1 MKDKKDRAFELR
13 KNGYTYAYINGV
25 LNVPKS
31 TLSDWFV
38 HHPWSEE
45 IRKKNSAVSAKRNI
59 QNLNEKVRGGLKE
72 KYKKAEKE
80 AEMEF
85 KKHKNNPLFVAGL
98 MLYIGEGDKNIVDGM
113 IRISNIDPN
122 VLKVFML
129 FLNKF
134 FFVKKEKV
142 KFWILLYP
150 DLDEKICKI
159 WWKNKLQI
167 GDGDFYKNQT
177 IKGKHKKK
185 RLQYGVGNIILSNK
199 FLKTKLLKWIDLIS
213 EHIAGMV

>member
-1 MKDKKDRAFELR
+1 MKDKKDKAFELR
-13 KNGYTYAYINGV
+13 KIGHTYTYISET

-31 TLSDWFV
+31 TLSDWFAY
-38 HHPWSEE
+38 HPWSEE
-45 IRKKNSAVSAKRNI
+45 IRERNSTISAKKNV
-59 QNLNEKVRGGLKE
+59 QNLNEKTKNKLKE
-72 KYKKAEKE
+72 KYKKAEKK
-80 AEMEF
+80 AEEEF
-85 KKHKNNPLFVAGL
+85 KKYKNDPLFVAGL
-98 MLYIGEGDKNIVDGM
+98 MLYIGEGDKNIIDGM

-122 VLKVFML
+122 VIKIFML
-129 FLNKF
+129 FLDKF

-150 DLDEKICKI
+150 DLDEKKCKI

-167 GDGDFYKNQT
+167 ETKNFYKNQI